1 MNHVTMIKLTCSK
14 QYGREQYKNL
24 PKVEKQKL
32 VEYRK
37 KIIKW
42 WKKHLIIVIR
52 NYYFRKKILL
62 RKQFWSY
69 KFILK
74 SWFKQKQGWKFI
86 KIWKVYVKMNKQN
99 YKFTSKSWFKQKTF
113 ENYKL

>member
-1 MNHVTMIKLTCSK
+1 MIKLTCSK
-14 QYGREQYKNL
+14 QYGCERYKNL

-42 WKKHLIIVIR
+42 WKKHIIIVIR

-74 SWFKQKQGWKFI
+74 ADL
-86 KIWKVYVKMNKQN
+86 NKN
-99 YKFTSKSWFKQKTF
+99 KGG
-113 ENYKL
+113 KL